1 MQRVKREGAPL
12 SDEPPTKVPRGKLDA
27 DQLRALSKLPGN
39 TAFLQD
45 TVTMLRFLALQCVR
59 AART

>member
-12 SDEPPTKVPRGKLDA
+12 SDEPPAKLPRGKLDA

-45 TVTMLRFLALQCVR
+45 THTLLRFVDL
-59 AART
+59 